1 MQNGEDGIVTDP
13 GGGGGTGDLR
23 RGVGA
28 LETFKKRVDALLT
41 DFEGSAASKTKVAD
55 QKVSRASLSGPNARF
70 AEADGLYTQYNR
82 VHSSLVSLSKSLGD
96 QIEYLSL
103 GVHAA
108 AVGFD
113 NVEDD
118 IRRRFYEIETRMEQE
133 RQKAEK
139 AAKAEQSK
147 PEQTNN
153 DEQSDSGWAAE

>member
-1 MQNGEDGIVTDP
+1 MRNGEDGIVTDP

-28 LETFKKRVDALLT
+28 LETFKKRVDALLA

-118 IRRRFYEIETRMEQE
+118 IRRRFYEIQTRMEQE
-133 RQKAEK
+133 REK
-139 AAKAEQSK
+139 HAKAEQPK
-147 PEQTNN
+147 TEQTNN
-153 DEQSDSGWAAE
+153 DDQSDSGWAAE

>member
-118 IRRRFYEIETRMEQE
+118 IRRRFYEIQTRMEQE
-133 RQKAEK
+133 REK
-139 AAKAEQSK
+139 HAKAEQAK

-153 DEQSDSGWAAE
+153 EKQSDSGWAAE

>member
-1 MQNGEDGIVTDP
+1 MRNGEDGIVTDP

-28 LETFKKRVDALLT
+28 LETFKSRVDALLA

-118 IRRRFYEIETRMEQE
+118 IRRRFYEIQTRMDEEREKHAKPEQ
-133 RQKAEK
+133 A
-139 AAKAEQSK
+139 K

-153 DEQSDSGWAAE
+153 DQQSDSGWAAE

>member
-1 MQNGEDGIVTDP
+1 MHNGEDGIVTGP

-28 LETFKKRVDALLT
+28 LETFKKRVDALLA
-41 DFEGSAASKTKVAD
+41 DLAGSAAGRSKVAA
-55 QKVSRASLSGPNARF
+55 QSVSRASLSGPNARF

-82 VHSSLVSLSKSLGD
+82 VHESLVSLSKSLGD

-113 NVEDD
+113 NVDD
-118 IRRRFYEIETRMEQE
+118 DTRRRFHEIQTRMDRE
-133 RQKAEK
+133 REK
-139 AAKAEQSK
+139 AVQ
-147 PEQTNN
+147 PEVDNR
-153 DEQSDSGWAAE
+153 EGQSDPGWGTE

>member
-1 MQNGEDGIVTDP
+1 MRNGEDGIVTDP

-118 IRRRFYEIETRMEQE
+118 IRRRFYEIQTRMEQE
-133 RQKAEK
+133 REK
-139 AAKAEQSK
+139 HAKAEQAK

-153 DEQSDSGWAAE
+153 EKQSDSGWAAE

>member
-1 MQNGEDGIVTDP
+1 MHNGEDGM
-13 GGGGGTGDLR
+13 GTGPGDLR

-41 DFEGSAASKTKVAD
+41 DLEGSAAGKSKVAA
-55 QKVSRASLSGPNARF
+55 QTVSRASLSGPNARF

-82 VHSSLVSLSKSLGD
+82 VHESLVSLSKSLGD

-113 NVEDD
+113 NVDD
-118 IRRRFYEIETRMEQE
+118 ETRRRFHEIQTRMDRE
-133 RQKAEK
+133 REK
-139 AAKAEQSK
+139 AVK
-147 PEQTNN
+147 PEADNR
-153 DEQSDSGWAAE
+153 EGQSGDGWETK

>member
-1 MQNGEDGIVTDP
+1 MRNGEDGIVTDP

-28 LETFKKRVDALLT
+28 LEKFKSRVDALLA

-118 IRRRFYEIETRMEQE
+118 IRRRFYEIQNRMDAEREKHAKSEQ
-133 RQKAEK
+133 A
-139 AAKAEQSK
+139 K

-153 DEQSDSGWAAE
+153 DQQSDSGWAAE

>member
-1 MQNGEDGIVTDP
+1 MRNGEDGIVTDP

-28 LETFKKRVDALLT
+28 LEKFKSRVDTLLA

-82 VHSSLVSLSKSLGD
+82 VHTSLVSLSRSLGD

-118 IRRRFYEIETRMEQE
+118 IRRRFYEIQTRMDEEREKHAKSEQT
-133 RQKAEK
+133 K
-139 AAKAEQSK
+139 S
-147 PEQTNN
+147 EQTNN
-153 DEQSDSGWAAE
+153 EKQSDAGWAAE

>member
-1 MQNGEDGIVTDP
+1 MTDP

-28 LETFKKRVDALLT
+28 LETFKKRVDALLA
-41 DFEGSAASKTKVAD
+41 DFEGSAANKSKVAD
-55 QKVSRASLSGPNARF
+55 QKISRASLSGPNARF

-82 VHSSLVSLSKSLGD
+82 VHTSLVQLSKSLGD

-113 NVEDD
+113 NVDDD
-118 IRRRFYEIETRMEQE
+118 IRRRFYEIQTRLNRE
-133 RQKAEK
+133 REK
-139 AAKAEQSK
+139 HAQ
-147 PEQTNN
+147 PEQDNKN
-153 DEQSDSGWAAE
+153 EQSDSGWAAE

>member
-1 MQNGEDGIVTDP
+1 MQNNGEDITVSE
-13 GGGGGTGDLR
+13 GTGDLK

-28 LETFKKRVDALLT
+28 LEKFKKSVDALLA

-55 QKVSRASLSGPNARF
+55 QKITRASLSGQNACF

-118 IRRRFYEIETRMEQE
+118 VRRRFHEIRTRLIEE
-133 RQKAEK
+133 NEKHTKAEPTNK
-139 AAKAEQSK
+139 DKQVDAGWGAE
-147 PEQTNN
+147 
-153 DEQSDSGWAAE
+153 

>member
-1 MQNGEDGIVTDP
+1 MHNGEDGIVTGP

-41 DFEGSAASKTKVAD
+41 DLAGSAAGRSKVAA
-55 QKVSRASLSGPNARF
+55 QSVSRASLSGPNARF

-82 VHSSLVSLSKSLGD
+82 VHESLVSLSKSLGD

-108 AVGFD
+108 TVGFD
-113 NVEDD
+113 NVDD
-118 IRRRFYEIETRMEQE
+118 DTRRRFHEIQTRMDRE
-133 RQKAEK
+133 REK
-139 AAKAEQSK
+139 AVQ
-147 PEQTNN
+147 PEVDNR
-153 DEQSDSGWAAE
+153 EGQSDPGWGTE

>member
-1 MQNGEDGIVTDP
+1 MRNGEDGIVTDP

-28 LETFKKRVDALLT
+28 LEKFKSRVDALLA

-55 QKVSRASLSGPNARF
+55 QKVSRASLSGPNAHF

-118 IRRRFYEIETRMEQE
+118 VRRRFYEIQTRMDEE
-133 RQKAEK
+133 REKHAER
-139 AAKAEQSK
+139 ARNAK
-147 PEQTNN
+147 PEQENN
-153 DEQSDSGWAAE
+153 DKQSDSGWGAE

>member
-1 MQNGEDGIVTDP
+1 MHNGEDGIVTGP

-41 DFEGSAASKTKVAD
+41 DLAGSAAGRSKVAA
-55 QKVSRASLSGPNARF
+55 QTVSRASLSGPNARF

-82 VHSSLVSLSKSLGD
+82 VHESLVSLSKSLGD

-113 NVEDD
+113 NVDD
-118 IRRRFYEIETRMEQE
+118 DTRRRFHEIQTRMDRE
-133 RQKAEK
+133 RAAAVKEK
-139 AAKAEQSK
+139 QRTDDDGYE
-147 PEQTNN
+147 
-153 DEQSDSGWAAE
+153 SGWGAK

>member
-1 MQNGEDGIVTDP
+1 MRNGEDGIVTDP

-28 LETFKKRVDALLT
+28 LENFKSRVDALLA

-118 IRRRFYEIETRMEQE
+118 IRRRFYEIQTRMDEEREKHARSEQDNN
-133 RQKAEK
+133 EK
-139 AAKAEQSK
+139 
-147 PEQTNN
+147 
-153 DEQSDSGWAAE
+153 QSDSGWAAE

>member
-1 MQNGEDGIVTDP
+1 MSEGA
-13 GGGGGTGDLR
+13 GDLK

-28 LETFKKRVDALLT
+28 LETFKKRVDDLLV
-41 DFEGSAASKTKVAD
+41 DFEGSAGSRTKVAD
-55 QKVSRASLSGPNARF
+55 QKISRASLSGQNTCF

-82 VHSSLVSLSKSLGD
+82 VHSSLVALSRSLGD

-118 IRRRFYEIETRMEQE
+118 IRRRFHEIQTRLYEESRE
-133 RQKAEK
+133 RSTDPGPTNQDKQAEGGWG
-139 AAKAEQSK
+139 AE
-147 PEQTNN
+147 
-153 DEQSDSGWAAE
+153 

>member
-1 MQNGEDGIVTDP
+1 MRNGEDGIVTDP

-28 LETFKKRVDALLT
+28 LETFKSRVDALLA

-118 IRRRFYEIETRMEQE
+118 IRRRFYEIQTRMDEE
-133 RQKAEK
+133 REK
-139 AAKAEQSK
+139 HAKAEQSK
-147 PEQTNN
+147 PEQANSE
-153 DEQSDSGWAAE
+153 EQSDAGWAAE

>member
-28 LETFKKRVDALLT
+28 LETFKKRVDALLA
-41 DFEGSAASKTKVAD
+41 DFEGSAASKTKVAG

-82 VHSSLVSLSKSLGD
+82 VHSSLVSLSRSLGD

-113 NVEDD
+113 NVDDD
-118 IRRRFYEIETRMEQE
+118 IRRRFYEIQTRMDAEREKYAKSEQ
-133 RQKAEK
+133 A
-139 AAKAEQSK
+139 K
-147 PEQTNN
+147 PEETNN
-153 DEQSDSGWAAE
+153 DKQSDSGWAAE

>member
-1 MQNGEDGIVTDP
+1 MHNGEDGIVTGP

-41 DFEGSAASKTKVAD
+41 DLAGSAAGRSKVAA
-55 QKVSRASLSGPNARF
+55 QSVSRASLSGPNARF

-82 VHSSLVSLSKSLGD
+82 VHESLVSLSKSLGD

-113 NVEDD
+113 NVDD
-118 IRRRFYEIETRMEQE
+118 DTRRRFHEIETRMDRE
-133 RQKAEK
+133 REK
-139 AAKAEQSK
+139 AVQ
-147 PEQTNN
+147 PEVDNR
-153 DEQSDSGWAAE
+153 EGQSDPGWGTE